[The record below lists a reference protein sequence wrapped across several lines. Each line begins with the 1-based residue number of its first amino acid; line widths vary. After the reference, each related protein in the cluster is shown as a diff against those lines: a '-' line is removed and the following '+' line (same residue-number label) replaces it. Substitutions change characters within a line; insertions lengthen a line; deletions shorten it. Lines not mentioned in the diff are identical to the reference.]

1 MSQYHVDGF
10 KFAGINSGIKK
21 NGHLDLGLI
30 VAEKSIPCAGVFTT
44 NQVVAAPVV
53 QSKERLTER
62 AIARAI
68 IVNSGNA
75 NACTGEIG
83 AANANQ
89 MATYVAQHLGCESR
103 DVQVCSTGVIG
114 APLPMTTVTH
124 GIDKAVESLEQT
136 SFFAFAE
143 SIRTTDTFTKA
154 RRLEVTVDERTYSI
168 VGASK
173 GAGMIHPNM
182 ATMLGFVVTDAPISE
197 FDIGALWHRTCQK
210 TFNAITIDGD
220 TSTNDTALFMASG
233 AAGGDP
239 LKGSALQRFEDAL
252 IKLTSE
258 LAKDIIR
265 DAEGGTKVVEINVTG
280 GLSFDDVQT
289 VANTIALSPLV
300 KTAIHG
306 EDPNWG
312 RIIAAAGRSGIQID
326 PDRIALYFDDVQLYA
341 DGEWRGPDA
350 EKQVHA
356 IMLRDEYSIRLDLA
370 QGEHSHSIF
379 TCDLSADYVR
389 INADYRS

>member
-1 MSQYHVDGF
+1 
-10 KFAGINSGIKK
+10 
-21 NGHLDLGLI
+21 
-30 VAEKSIPCAGVFTT
+30 
-44 NQVVAAPVV
+44 
-53 QSKERLTER
+53 
-62 AIARAI
+62 
-68 IVNSGNA
+68 
-75 NACTGEIG
+75 
-83 AANANQ
+83 
-89 MATYVAQHLGCESR
+89 
-103 DVQVCSTGVIG
+103 
-114 APLPMTTVTH
+114 
-124 GIDKAVESLEQT
+124 
-136 SFFAFAE
+136 
-143 SIRTTDTFTKA
+143 
-154 RRLEVTVDERTYSI
+154 
-168 VGASK
+168 
-173 GAGMIHPNM
+173 MIHPNL

-239 LKGSALQRFEDAL
+239 LKGSVLQRFEDAL